1 MNLTVNDWPVQSST
15 QEGGEPQSTLSQW
28 QNDFIWVYDS
38 KKLFFFLP
46 WVNIVVLPFKDF

>member
-1 MNLTVNDWPVQSST
+1 MNLTINDWPVQSST